1 MFINN
6 GLAMQILVKE
16 DLIFLKFSSAVK
28 ILYSHENAEKSRLGG
43 ETIHYIYGVYLLFTN
58 VHRS

>member
-6 GLAMQILVKE
+6 GLAMQILIKE
-16 DLIFLKFSSAVK
+16 DLIFYLFSSSVRV
-28 ILYSHENAEKSRLGG
+28 LYSHENAEKGRLGG